1 MRRNATNIGSK
12 GRWELELKYWW
23 TSASICIFLLWFCVG
38 VLGRLKSIRGGVATW
53 QRIEP
58 HGPPV
63 TNFRG
68 KTEKVF
74 LGQLIPWDCVSEIR
88 NQKVTFFLGGGLHLT
103 VLSAYSSS
111 SSELA
116 SGGLSGLYGVLGMNL
131 VGLLQG
137 KCLTYYPI
145 SLILDVF

>member
-23 TSASICIFLLWFCVG
+23 TSASIWIFLLWFCVG

-88 NQKVTFFLGGGLHLT
+88 NQKVTFFLGGWGGYT
-103 VLSAYSSS
+103 WQYSVPTPPLVQSS
-111 SSELA
+111 L
-116 SGGLSGLYGVLGMNL
+116 L
-131 VGLLQG
+131 VVSVDYMGYWEW
-137 KCLTYYPI
+137 T
-145 SLILDVF
+145 